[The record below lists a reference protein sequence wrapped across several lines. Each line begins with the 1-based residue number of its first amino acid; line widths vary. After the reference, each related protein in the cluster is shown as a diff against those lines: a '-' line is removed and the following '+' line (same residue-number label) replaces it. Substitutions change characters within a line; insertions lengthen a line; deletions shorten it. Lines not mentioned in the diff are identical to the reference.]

1 MQEGSRG
8 GGEEAR
14 GRSAAADGSETDERP
29 DARRVSV
36 REVVDEE
43 EGRGGGGEKEREGQG
58 GSSLLALLRAE
69 QKPLVTTHQPL
80 PPNPPLMYVQPLPC
94 ILKFNVIY
102 FIVRSCSEVSIGMGT
117 PLL

>member
-1 MQEGSRG
+1 MYDNRAPKG
-8 GGEEAR
+8 GLWGEELGGKGKLMR
-14 GRSAAADGSETDERP
+14 SKGREP
-29 DARRVSV
+29 K
-36 REVVDEE
+36 E